1 MSRIYRA
8 LEKAAKEK
16 SAGGFFPD
24 SLESKT
30 PFSEQAVRGPGID
43 ANNGNPVIHLRD
55 SIPSTMPMNSFAL
68 EQFRKLKTVIF
79 RRTPPVQI
87 LLVTSAAPREGKTT
101 VAFTLATAISREI
114 QKETIFIDTDLRK
127 PSVFVEGGSHQK
139 GLSDYLANS
148 TSVSEIVIRP
158 NSANFMVVPA
168 GQVSRQAAELI
179 NSQKMKELLNTFRE
193 GVEKPYVILDSPP
206 VLSASEPLIL
216 SEWVDGVILVVK
228 AGEAPRGAIRRVVD
242 SLGRQ
247 KIIGVVFN
255 QMDLKPGKNHTY
267 YGTYGT

>member
-1 MSRIYRA
+1 MSRLYRA
-8 LEKAAKEK
+8 LEKAAKER
-16 SAGGFFPD
+16 SAGEFSPD
-24 SLESKT
+24 SLESEP
-30 PFSEQAVRGPGID
+30 PFSKRTVRGSGIE
-43 ANNGNPVIHLRD
+43 AEKGNAVIHLRD
-55 SIPSTMPMNSFAL
+55 SIPGTLPMNPFAL

-101 VAFTLATAISREI
+101 VAFTLAMAISREI

-127 PSVFVEGGSHQK
+127 PSIFIKGRLHQK

-148 TSVSEIVIRP
+148 TAVSEIEIR
-158 NSANFMVVPA
+158 SGAANLTVVPA
-168 GQVSRQAAELI
+168 GQASSQAAELI
-179 NSQKMKELLNTFRE
+179 NSQKMKELLHNFRE
-193 GVEKPYVILDSPP
+193 GGEKPYVILDSPP

-216 SEWVDGVILVVK
+216 SEWVDGVILVIK
-228 AGEAPRGAIRRVVD
+228 AGEIPRGAIRRVVD

-255 QMDLKPGKNHTY
+255 QMDLRPGKDY
-267 YGTYGT
+267 SCYGSYGR